1 MLECPQFDDILAP
14 HADLLQDARESMRNL
29 MWHQNQN
36 HDLPIEQGRMAR
48 PIVPG
53 YLRRCTLCSR
63 HALGDVRHFML
74 ECPQFDD
81 VRAQYLDL
89 LQNARDSMRN

>member
-1 MLECPQFDDILAP
+1 MDVVNFHLLYDSKSVETR
-14 HADLLQDARESMRNL
+14 DLVHCHLV
-29 MWHQNQN
+29 

-48 PIVPG
+48 PIVPR

-63 HALGDVRHFML
+63 RAVGDERHFML

-81 VRAQYLDL
+81 IRAQYPKL
-89 LQNARDSMRN
+89 LPVIPCAT